1 MFDEPIFIGN
11 RKLQH
16 ASNAFRINV
25 PSVVVNVLKWADKD
39 MLEVTIELDGSMK
52 LKKVQPNE

>member
-1 MFDEPIFIGN
+1 
-11 RKLQH
+11 
-16 ASNAFRINV
+16 V